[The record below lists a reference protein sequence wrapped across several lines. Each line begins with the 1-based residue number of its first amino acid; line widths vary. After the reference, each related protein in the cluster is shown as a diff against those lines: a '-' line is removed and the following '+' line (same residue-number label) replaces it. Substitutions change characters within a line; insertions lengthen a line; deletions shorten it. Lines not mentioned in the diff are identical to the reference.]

1 MAGPSGLHN
10 VQVAGIP
17 MPAPMFG
24 FMHRARAANQAS
36 REENK
41 EGGVGGIE
49 EQKREAEEIGPRI
62 ESLMRNFMNL
72 FSGNNQFMRMQMQ
85 YEEFSPNNFMS
96 NFQQNFASDDIFEM
110 IRRISE

>member
-1 MAGPSGLHN
+1 M
-10 VQVAGIP
+10 
-17 MPAPMFG
+17 
-24 FMHRARAANQAS
+24 
-36 REENK
+36 
-41 EGGVGGIE
+41 GGIE

-96 NFQQNFASDDIFEM
+96 NF
-110 IRRISE
+110 